1 MSGSGI
7 RLRFAIG
14 IFGALTLC
22 SVAHSATLQG
32 SEWTPLSLREVPLT
46 ATSPV
51 FVQFASKG
59 RLLGF
64 GGCNRLFAD
73 YQTGAGNTIFI
84 GPVAATRMACEEGV
98 LAYEAEFAA
107 ALEHSRTYLR
117 QQTRLTLFDS
127 AGTPILEL
135 RQTDWD

>member
-84 GPVAATRMACEEGV
+84 GPVAAAHRT
-98 LAYEAEFAA
+98 
-107 ALEHSRTYLR
+107 SRLR
-117 QQTRLTLFDS
+117 YAGRQ
-127 AGTPILEL
+127 AGTGGGAGAGRGGGAYRVRALAG
-135 RQTDWD
+135 R